1 MLQPQLRTIV
11 FVAGAPCHQPR
22 SVTPRF
28 RFSRVH
34 RARGGGHFA
43 AVLPKR
49 HVSAPLPL
57 AALAP
62 WPSTRF
68 DMGHSTSKKN
78 ARSGKS
84 GFEAWNHKRKA
95 PKPTN
100 IKQRQ
105 TSRALG
111 PPMVRNHQTSSP
123 VVHNSGVLGGSPDES
138 VKESIVVDH
147 GARSVMFADHGWA

>member
-1 MLQPQLRTIV
+1 MCACACVCIGLE
-11 FVAGAPCHQPR
+11 VAVILLP
-22 SVTPRF
+22 F
-28 RFSRVH
+28 W
-34 RARGGGHFA
+34 
-43 AVLPKR
+43 PKR

-62 WPSTRF
+62 WRPTRF
-68 DMGHSTSKKN
+68 DMGHSTGKKN
-78 ARSGKS
+78 TRSGKS
-84 GFEAWNHKRKA
+84 GFAAWNNKRKA

-138 VKESIVVDH
+138 VKESIVVAP
-147 GARSVMFADHGWA
+147 GARSLMFADHGRA